1 MTDWTPFIMANR
13 AGTSAKAMTIAVGI
27 FAHQE
32 ERRIAA
38 CLASL
43 PLDRPDTRFHVLV
56 NGTTDR
62 TVDCAKAAAGGRNNV
77 IVHDIAQGGKSRT
90 WNHFVHDLLTGKEAA
105 VVFMDGD
112 AEIAPGSIDALV
124 AALARNPAVNAA
136 AGMPMNGR
144 KVEVY
149 RAGLRAEG
157 GLFGDLYALSGRF
170 VTAIRAKGLRLP
182 DDLIGDDGL
191 VAAWAHTDLEAD
203 SQWEHGR
210 VIACEEAGFVAEQVS
225 LWRPAT
231 WIMQYKRLIN
241 YSVRFYQNRIVSDI
255 MLREGPGGL
264 PRRLASLYGD
274 WLPRWRPR
282 PGLTGWFDR
291 KALARMRQALRP

>member
-1 MTDWTPFIMANR
+1 MALTV
-13 AGTSAKAMTIAVGI
+13 AI

-32 ERRIAA
+32 ERRIGL

-43 PLDRPDTRFHVLV
+43 PLDRPDTLFHVLV
-56 NGTTDR
+56 NGTTDA
-62 TVDCAKAAAGGRNNV
+62 TVERAKAAAGARPHV

-90 WNHFVHDLLTGKEAA
+90 WNHAVHHLLTGAEDA

-112 AEIAPGSIDALV
+112 AEITPGSFDALV
-124 AALARNPAVNAA
+124 ADLAAHPDANAS

-144 KVEVY
+144 MAQVY
-149 RAGLRAEG
+149 RDGLKAEG

-170 VTAIRAKGLRLP
+170 VAAIRARGLRLP

-191 VAAWAHTDLEAD
+191 VAAWAHTDLKDD
-203 SQWEHGR
+203 SHWVHDR
-210 VIACEEAGFVAEQVS
+210 VRHCDGAGFLAEQVS
-225 LWRPAT
+225 IARPST
-231 WIMQYKRLIN
+231 WAMQYKRLIN
-241 YSVRFYQNRIVSDI
+241 YSVRFFQNRIVSDI
-255 MLREGPGGL
+255 MTREGPSGL
-264 PRRLASLYGD
+264 PARLASLYAD

-291 KALARMRQALRP
+291 KALQRMRDAA